1 VNTGTRGTDS
11 WLDDNDRNLE
21 GGGEEGKG
29 GDGRQGREV
38 FLQKDRDPGYTA
50 VIGRVLKNDI
60 INN

>member
-11 WLDDNDRNLE
+11 WLDDNDRNSE

-29 GDGRQGREV
+29 WDRREGRGV

-50 VIGRVLKNDI
+50 VICRVLKNGI